1 MNASADGMSRF
12 YTRRQAIIAVARTAR
27 GNRRS
32 AMEPRLEKIEAKL
45 SLAED
50 LLEELNKTVY
60 RQQRQLEQMQQ
71 EIVSLRQQVQN
82 NLPAEP
88 RNLQDEVP
96 PHY

>member
-1 MNASADGMSRF
+1 
-12 YTRRQAIIAVARTAR
+12 
-27 GNRRS
+27 
-32 AMEPRLEKIEAKL
+32 MEDRLEKIEGKL

-60 RQQRQLEQMQQ
+60 RQQREIELLQQ
-71 EIVSLRQQVQN
+71 QVVTLRQQLQN
-82 NLPAEP
+82 AMPAEP